1 MQLTTKSG
9 EPIEVFT
16 LSSQDLSVRVSNIGA
31 RLLSFVCNGTDWL
44 YGPKTPQELLEDTC
58 YCGAI
63 CGRVANRIAGGSFV
77 LDGRTYTLAVNN
89 GPNHL
94 HGGIIGF
101 SDRAWTVE
109 EVTESRLVLSLVSPD
124 GEEGYPG
131 TVTVKAVYTLEERT
145 LTLEMTAT
153 TDAPTLLNL
162 TNHAYW
168 NLNGTGTMDDHM
180 LQVYAS
186 AYTPMVANI
195 PTGVIAPVAG
205 TLYDLTSPA
214 CLGERNAPEAIA
226 GQGELVLPIII
237 EVILHIECDLRF
249 RLQHQP
255 DSKSGDV
262 LHVRRGDA
270 DLACLHHPLHLFAII
285 AGHGDDLLE
294 VMVDGIQLTST
305 GAECI
310 SMEVVLLMP

>member
-94 HGGIIGF
+94 HGGLIGF

-109 EVTESRLVLSLVSPD
+109 EATESRLVLSLVSPD

-226 GQGELVLPIII
+226 GGYDDNYVLPATPGMKVATVLTNG
-237 EVILHIECDLRF
+237 ENTLSMSTNAPGVQVYTGDYLPLKRGGVALEA
-249 RLQHQP
+249 QNYP
-255 DSKSGDV
+255 DSPHQ
-262 LHVRRGDA
+262 LHFPTIELRPGETYSR
-270 DLACLHHPLHLFAII
+270 
-285 AGHGDDLLE
+285 
-294 VMVDGIQLTST
+294 T
-305 GAECI
+305 I
-310 SMEVVLLMP
+310 SWTAL